1 VLIVDEFDRVT
12 DEATRTRLADTIKL
26 VSDSGAPLSFM
37 VVGVSDSLEQL
48 LGRHPSIQRN
58 IAGVPLPLLGAQEVE
73 EIVARGARRAGL
85 DFPPAVCA
93 GIAGLARGVPYVAQL
108 LGLRAG
114 QAALDRRDRSVSVA
128 DLARAVAQVV
138 EETDPR
144 IAAQYE
150 ALCEGP
156 EGPAVR
162 ALLRAIATGEQN
174 ELGQFRAAAAPG
186 GAWRVA
192 GAEAAPEAW
201 ARLLE
206 AGAVRPCAGAGAALF
221 AFAEAA
227 MPAHV
232 LLRVVTER
240 ALPPLPLRE
249 AAPGA

>member
-1 VLIVDEFDRVT
+1 VRLVFVVDEFDRVT

-26 VSDSGAPLSFM
+26 VSDTGAALSFF

-58 IAGVPLPLLGAQEVE
+58 IVGVPLPLLGTAEVE
-73 EIVARGARRAGL
+73 EIVARGARQAGL
-85 DFPPAVCA
+85 DFPPSVCA
-93 GIAGLARGVPYVAQL
+93 GIAGLARGVPYLAQL

-114 QAALDRRDRSVSVA
+114 QAALDRRDRVVSGA

-150 ALCEGP
+150 ALCDGP
-156 EGPAVR
+156 DGPAAR

-174 ELGQFRAAAAPG
+174 ELGQFRATAVAG
-186 GAWRVA
+186 GWRVA
-192 GAEAAPEAW
+192 GAEAPPEAW
-201 ARLLE
+201 ARLVD
-206 AGAVRPCAGAGAALF
+206 AGAVRAASAAGPALF

-227 MPAHV
+227 MPTYV
-232 LLRVVTER
+232 LLRAVTER
-240 ALPPLPLRE
+240 DQLPLRE
-249 AAPGA
+249 SATGD